1 MQITLTSRHSLR
13 GEAQVGPDKSISH
26 RSVILSALAQGQS
39 RVKNFLV
46 AEDTLSSCHC
56 LRMMGVN
63 ILQQGSEVVV
73 DSPGIEGLT
82 EPHELLDCGNSGT
95 TMRLMSGLIAGRS
108 FFAVLSG
115 DASLNKRPM
124 KRVIEPLSF
133 MGARFMARAN
143 NYPPLAVQGGQL
155 KGIEYHMPVASAQV
169 KSALL
174 LAGIQAEGKTT
185 ILEPVT
191 SRDHTERMLMAMG
204 ADLTVKDQSISIIPG
219 RKLYPQDWEVP
230 GDISSAA
237 FLMTAGSI
245 VTGSELLLPRVGINH
260 TRSGILDV
268 LKMMGADITLK
279 NQQTVAGE
287 PIADII
293 VRSSELKAV
302 EIGGEMIPRLI
313 DELPVLAVAMAAAQG
328 TSIVRDAAELRVK
341 ETDRI
346 AVICSELSRMGA
358 AIEATADGFIVQG
371 QQSPLHGADVDSH
384 GDHRIAMSL
393 AVAALVAD
401 GPTVINSS
409 EAVNVS
415 FPDFWDTL
423 EHLAS

>member
-1 MQITLTSRHSLR
+1 MQITLTSRHGLR
-13 GEAQVGPDKSISH
+13 GEALVGPDKSISH

-56 LRMMGVN
+56 LRMLGAN
-63 ILQQGSEVVV
+63 IRQQGSEVVV
-73 DSPGIEGLT
+73 DSPGIQGLT
-82 EPHELLDCGNSGT
+82 EPHTLLDCGNSGT
-95 TMRLMSGLIAGRS
+95 TMRLMSGLLAGRP

-133 MGARFMARAN
+133 MGARFMARSS

-155 KGIEYHMPVASAQV
+155 KGIEYNMPVASAQV

-174 LAGIQAEGKTT
+174 LAGLQAEGKTT
-185 ILEPVT
+185 IIEPVT

-204 ADLTVKDQSISIIPG
+204 ADLTVNDQSISIIAG
-219 RKLYPQDWEVP
+219 RQLSPQDWEVP

-237 FLMTAGSI
+237 FLLTAGSV

-268 LKMMGADITLK
+268 LRMMGADITLI

-287 PIADII
+287 PIADIV

-346 AVICSELSRMGA
+346 AVICSELGRMGA

-371 QQSPLHGADVDSH
+371 QKFPLHGADVDSH

-393 AVAALVAD
+393 AIAALLAD
-401 GPTVINSS
+401 GPTVINNA

>member
-1 MQITLTSRHSLR
+1 MQITLTSRHCLR
-13 GEAQVGPDKSISH
+13 GEALVGPDKSISH

-63 ILQQGSEVVV
+63 IKQQGSEVVL
-73 DSPGIEGLT
+73 DSPGLEGLI
-82 EPHELLDCGNSGT
+82 EPHAILDCGNSGT
-95 TMRLMSGLIAGRS
+95 TMRLMSGLLAGRS

-124 KRVIEPLSF
+124 HRVIEPLSS
-133 MGARFMARAN
+133 MGARFMARSH
-143 NYPPLAVQGGQL
+143 NYPPLAVQGGPL

-174 LAGIQAEGKTT
+174 LAGLQAADTTT
-185 ILEPVT
+185 IIEPVT

-204 ADLTVKDQSISIIPG
+204 ADLTVKDQSISVKPG

-237 FLMTAGSI
+237 FLLTAGSI
-245 VTGSELLLPRVGINH
+245 VTGSELLLPRVGINQ

-268 LKMMGADITLK
+268 LRMMGADITLN

-287 PIADII
+287 PIADIM
-293 VRSSELKAV
+293 VRSSELRAV

-313 DELPVLAVAMAAAQG
+313 DELPVLAVAMTAARG

-346 AVICSELSRMGA
+346 AVICSELGRMGA

-371 QQSPLHGADVDSH
+371 QKSPLHGAAVDSH

-393 AVAALVAD
+393 AIAAVLAD
-401 GPTVINSS
+401 GTTVINNS

-423 EHLAS
+423 ERLAG